1 MAIEIVDLAI
11 KIWMFHSY
19 VSLPEGS
26 SFGNENTPIFSD
38 KPWKS
43 NHKQGLVNVPFWEY
57 WTSPEK
63 VAMAL
68 TIYRFWLGDVQWR
81 HD

>member
-57 WTSPEK
+57 WTSPYSSHYHIPNGW
-63 VAMAL
+63 VM
-68 TIYRFWLGDVQWR
+68 FNGDI
-81 HD
+81 